1 MMKRN
6 CNFSEVAPL
15 LTVSRV
21 ASIFHIHPNTLRR
34 WSDQGTIR
42 SFRLNSRGDRR
53 YRRFDVYHFLPKLR
67 TQNGNYKEGKKY

>member
-1 MMKRN
+1 MMNNYK
-6 CNFSEVAPL
+6 VDDIAPL
-15 LTVSRV
+15 LSVNQV

-34 WSDQGTIR
+34 WSDQGMIR

-67 TQNGNYKEGKKY
+67 TPTAIP